1 MKVTRDVVLDL
12 LPVYLAGEASP
23 DTRALVEEYLRQ
35 DPDLERRVHA
45 RDAALL
51 RDLATGPSPELE
63 LTSLRRTRQ
72 ALARL
77 RWTCALATAFTV
89 VALALRVDF
98 ADGRLTT
105 FRFLIVDHPAPL
117 GTCLLVGA
125 ALWLAYFTMRRRARG
140 TGLA

>member
-1 MKVTRDVVLDL
+1 MKVTRDVVVDL

-35 DPDLERRVHA
+35 DPDLERRVRA
-45 RDAALL
+45 RDTALP
-51 RDLATGPSPELE
+51 RDLAAGPSPEME
-63 LTSLRRTRQ
+63 LASLRRTRQ
-72 ALARL
+72 VLARL

-89 VALALRVDF
+89 AALALRIDF
-98 ADGRLTT
+98 TDGRLTA
-105 FRFLIVDHPAPL
+105 FRFLIVDHPVPL

-125 ALWLAYFTMRRRARG
+125 ALWLAYFRMRRSAGG

>member
-35 DPDLERRVHA
+35 DPDLERRVRA
-45 RDAALL
+45 RDTALL
-51 RDLATGPSPELE
+51 HDLATGPSPEME
-63 LTSLRRTRQ
+63 LASLRRTRQ
-72 ALARL
+72 VLARL
-77 RWTCALATAFTV
+77 RWTCALATTFTV
-89 VALALRVDF
+89 VALALRIDF
-98 ADGRLTT
+98 TDGRLTT
-105 FRFLIVDHPAPL
+105 FRFLIADHPVPL

-125 ALWLAYFTMRRRARG
+125 VLWVTYFTMRRRAGG